1 MAEVDTSIYPKANQ
15 NSLLDTIGTVAGI
28 KNAQETNKLLQLQ
41 QQQGQVQLDQSKIDQ
56 AHKMYD
62 GFVGLLGSVAQ
73 DPRIGT
79 AAGPQV
85 IQDYANQAVKLGY
98 ITPEMR
104 DQAMATMP
112 QDPSQIPQWLQT
124 MNTQA
129 LAGQERFGQIY
140 GSPQFVNNGSSITP
154 AAVSPIT
161 GVRQIGAP
169 IPVTTSPSERADLV
183 QTTDAQGRTVLVP
196 KGQMLQQ
203 AGVNPL
209 TAVPETAPTSPANQ
223 LVPPPIPV
231 QQQDLPPVGAPQP
244 QAPAPG
250 QTSQAQPSVGV
261 VTSPPAGEIEAQ
273 SQAAQASSQQFS
285 QDNARERTYQQD
297 VIPLQKA
304 LPALEA
310 LGTTGTGPGTEQ
322 LQEIRSFLTSMGVI
336 APTDE
341 LKNYDEARKYLVQY
355 ARGAGD
361 TGTNDKL
368 AAAFAGNPSLGIS
381 NAAALDVVK
390 TALSLRRMQNAQVR
404 AFASTGQSPST
415 YGKWSTQWNADNDPV
430 AYGFDLMK
438 GPERA
443 KYFKGLSADEK
454 QKFLKSLQTATD
466 LGIVAPPS
474 VNDGEQGK

>member
-1 MAEVDTSIYPKANQ
+1 MAEVDVSTYPKANQ

-28 KNAQETNKLLQLQ
+28 KNAQETNKLLQQEQ
-41 QQQGQVQLDQSKIDQ
+41 QQRAVTLDQSRIDQ

-62 GFVGLLGSVAQ
+62 GFVGLIGSVAQ
-73 DPRIGT
+73 DPRVGT
-79 AAGPQV
+79 AEGPAV
-85 IQDYANQAVKLGY
+85 IQGYADQAVKLGY

-104 DQAMATMP
+104 NQAMATMP
-112 QDPSQIPQWLQT
+112 QDPAQIPQWLQT

-140 GSPQFVNNGSSITP
+140 GTPTTINNGSSIIPVT
-154 AAVSPIT
+154 ASPIT
-161 GVRQIGAP
+161 GVRPIGAP
-169 IPVTTSPSERADLV
+169 IPVTTSPSERASLV
-183 QTTDAQGRTVLVP
+183 QTTDGQGRTVLVP
-196 KGQMLQQ
+196 HGQVLQQ

-209 TAVPETAPTSPANQ
+209 TAVPETAPTGQANQ
-223 LVPPPIPV
+223 LVPPPMPV
-231 QQQDLPPVGAPQP
+231 QRQDLPAVGAPQ
-244 QAPAPG
+244 QPAP
-250 QTSQAQPSVGV
+250 QPQMQAQAQPSVGV

-273 SQAAQASSQQFS
+273 TKVAQASSDQYS
-285 QDNARERTYQQD
+285 QDTSRERTYQQD
-297 VIPLQKA
+297 VVPLQKA

-322 LQEIRSFLTSMGVI
+322 LQEIQSFLTSMGI
-336 APTDE
+336 MAPTDD

-381 NAAALDVVK
+381 NAAAVDVVK

-404 AFASTGQSPST
+404 AFTSTGQSPSG
-415 YGKWSTQWNADNDPV
+415 YGKWSTEWNAENDPV

-438 GPERA
+438 GAERA
-443 KYFKGLSADEK
+443 KYFKGLSAEGK

-466 LGIVAPPS
+466 LGVVAPPS
-474 VNDGEQGK
+474 VNDGQQ